1 MSAQNEPVGRP
12 LIRHG
17 LRPCH
22 LPPRAKAK
30 GRRRRRPP
38 RETVEAVPALH
49 GTYSRR
55 GAHCAP
61 AGGHMGPPLRNF
73 GPFLPVG
80 ADLRVRPKR
89 TGRSPPHPALW
100 ATFPPGGRSG
110 APGSSRPT
118 KGLLPCGGGAPV
130 RTLGRKG
137 ETPRLSEQLNLRMP
151 PSVALRSTAP
161 PQGGS
166 QGRARTVRP
175 RAATWGRAYEI
186 LVRFCP

>member
-1 MSAQNEPVGRP
+1 MIPTPFVSLRSTFPPDRGNRP
-12 LIRHG
+12 H
-17 LRPCH
+17 RP
-22 LPPRAKAK
+22 
-30 GRRRRRPP
+30 
-38 RETVEAVPALH
+38 
-49 GTYSRR
+49 S
-55 GAHCAP
+55 
-61 AGGHMGPPLRNF
+61 GGHMGPPLQDGGQVAPSSVICFAN
-73 GPFLPVG
+73 
-80 ADLRVRPKR
+80 
-89 TGRSPPHPALW
+89 

-151 PSVALRSTAP
+151 PSVSLRSTAP

-175 RAATWGRAYEI
+175 RAATWGRPFVVASPISFASACGESSRI
-186 LVRFCP
+186 PLLRLSPPNPRLSPLGFGGGPKIPNS